1 MGAESP
7 FVDLRR
13 LADWFVTSPTR
24 PSLHVERIVARLG
37 ATAVP
42 LLGRELT
49 GADPRR
55 RDAARAALV
64 RLAESDGRARVIA
77 ELRAITDGPADDAG
91 KVSALGLLAEL
102 GERGIA
108 RFADPSAIQRS
119 SALAL
124 AAHLDTA
131 CDVAAAAGL
140 MVEKLA
146 DDDLVKLLAVMADAA
161 PAAAHRIAAEL
172 CTRLDV
178 ALELRERIAE
188 VALLHA
194 APDEPGARKPTR
206 PTHVKLLVDG
216 ARTVIVAIRKV
227 TGEKRWRRWAVLI
240 DERVIESP
248 ATAGR
253 AVPPK
258 AVRSTIESTATTG
271 RAAPPKAVRST
282 IESPATAGRAAPPKA
297 VRSVIGDC
305 LHEES
310 NDELDAGALVHELVA
325 DGYRVVPAELDDV
338 RARIAAAA
346 RATAEELPA
355 AYYIGRDLLDL
366 GDVHLSQSRV
376 HPTSATIGR
385 AVELIADG
393 DVPRARLLLARCDG
407 ESADVAAATAACL
420 LAQSRPADAVPH
432 LQHACA
438 LEPAWPLHHWNL
450 AAAHH
455 AIGDAAACHQALRRF
470 VSTSASPTGL
480 VGDPDQPTRVAQ
492 ACRLMAELERTARLA
507 GKRLR
512 KR

>member
-42 LLGRELT
+42 LLGRELAN
-49 GADPRR
+49 ADPRR
-55 RDAARAALV
+55 RDAARAALA
-64 RLAESDGRARVIA
+64 RLADSAARARVIA
-77 ELRAITDGPADDAG
+77 ELRAITDGAADDAG

-102 GERGIA
+102 GERGVA

-124 AAHLDTA
+124 AAQIDTA
-131 CDVAAAAGL
+131 GDVAAAADL
-140 MVEKLA
+140 MIQQLA
-146 DDDLVKLLAVMADAA
+146 DDDLVKLIAVMADAS
-161 PAAAHRIAAEL
+161 PTAAHRITAEL
-172 CTRLDV
+172 CARLDV

-194 APDEPGARKPTR
+194 APDEPTARKPVR
-206 PTHVKLLVDG
+206 PTHVHLLVDG
-216 ARTVIVAIRKV
+216 ARSVIVAIRKV

-240 DERVIESP
+240 DGNVIE
-248 ATAGR
+248 
-253 AVPPK
+253 
-258 AVRSTIESTATTG
+258 
-271 RAAPPKAVRST
+271 
-282 IESPATAGRAAPPKA
+282 
-297 VRSVIGDC
+297 DC

-310 NDELDAGALVHELVA
+310 GDELDAGALVHELAA
-325 DGYRVVPAELDDV
+325 DGYRAVPADLDDV
-338 RARIAAAA
+338 RARITAAA
-346 RATAEELPA
+346 RATGESLPP
-355 AYYIGRDLLDL
+355 AYYVGRDLLEL
-366 GDVHLSQSRV
+366 GDIHLSRSRV

-432 LQHACA
+432 LVHACT

-450 AAAHH
+450 AAAYH
-455 AIGDAAACHQALRRF
+455 AIGDAAACYQALRRF
-470 VSTSASPTGL
+470 VSTSSAPTGL
-480 VGDPDQPTRVAQ
+480 VGDPDQPARVAQ
-492 ACRLMAELERTARLA
+492 ACRHMAELERTARLA